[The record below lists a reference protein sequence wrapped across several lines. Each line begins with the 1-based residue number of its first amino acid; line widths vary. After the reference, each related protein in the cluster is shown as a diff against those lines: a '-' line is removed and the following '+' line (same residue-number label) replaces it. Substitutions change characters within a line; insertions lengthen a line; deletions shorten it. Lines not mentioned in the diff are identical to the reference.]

1 MFKIL
6 FPATA
11 FTASLFL
18 RIASLNCQIGKYANL
33 LYICELNFF
42 VAFRAKAGRE
52 EQNVEYNLINIHYK

>member
-1 MFKIL
+1 MFKNTI
-6 FPATA
+6 FSDRIYGQPFCV
-11 FTASLFL
+11 FTSL
-18 RIASLNCQIGKYANL
+18 RQIGKYANL